1 MVGPGRIAR
10 RVIDTHLN
18 PRVLMQCASGD
29 VASNICQ
36 ALSHGMT
43 ECCGKITMS
52 LLEPAQRMSGT
63 GDSHFSEQLE
73 TVFTSG
79 RPFRLQSVRV
89 VGTKQNL
96 FTSPPRHPTRISTL
110 IS

>member
-1 MVGPGRIAR
+1 
-10 RVIDTHLN
+10 
-18 PRVLMQCASGD
+18 MQQSTSGD
-29 VASNICQ
+29 VASNVCQ

-52 LLEPAQRMSGT
+52 LLESAQRMSGT

-73 TVFTSG
+73 TVCTSG

-96 FTSPPRHPTRISTL
+96 FASPPRHPTRF
-110 IS
+110 

>member
-1 MVGPGRIAR
+1 
-10 RVIDTHLN
+10 
-18 PRVLMQCASGD
+18 
-29 VASNICQ
+29 
-36 ALSHGMT
+36 MT

-73 TVFTSG
+73 TVCTSG

-89 VGTKQNL
+89 VGTNKTCL
-96 FTSPPRHPTRISTL
+96 PSPPRRPMRL
-110 IS
+110 NADFVN